1 MRSLAEAEEGITAV
15 ATGVAP
21 CAAADLSLG
30 DLAADV
36 VLRSIGVQG
45 DFGPI
50 EDHQQFVLVG
60 MEPCEQTVEGDEAGL
75 AREDAVEPCPQG
87 GLALRG
93 RMLAIGF
100 EIAIEPP
107 DQRARS
113 ALSLALFIRE
123 GVELVNEALGM
134 DPAQAVRADVELPG
148 VIADDDG
155 VGQEAMRLDAAP
167 QGALGGDHDR
177 IGVDLESRDAEA
189 VEMSGPGDLAGEE
202 ALRMFG
208 QAGDHRGGQRALT
221 HVIQRLGIDD
231 VIAVAGT

>member
-1 MRSLAEAEEGITAV
+1 M
-15 ATGVAP
+15 
-21 CAAADLSLG
+21 
-30 DLAADV
+30 
-36 VLRSIGVQG
+36 
-45 DFGPI
+45 
-50 EDHQQFVLVG
+50 
-60 MEPCEQTVEGDEAGL
+60 
-75 AREDAVEPCPQG
+75 PQG
-87 GLALRG
+87 GLALPG

-189 VEMSGPGDLAGEE
+189 VEMSGPGDLAGE
-202 ALRMFG
+202 
-208 QAGDHRGGQRALT
+208 
-221 HVIQRLGIDD
+221 
-231 VIAVAGT
+231 